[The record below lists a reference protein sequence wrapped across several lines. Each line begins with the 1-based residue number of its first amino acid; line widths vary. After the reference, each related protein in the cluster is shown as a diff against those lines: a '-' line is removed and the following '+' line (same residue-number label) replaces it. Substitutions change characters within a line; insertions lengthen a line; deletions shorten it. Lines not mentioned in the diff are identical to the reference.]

1 MSVLTKI
8 IILIMNDKS
17 KRKIEIFLWLENFKG
32 ETQVTQ
38 VAKGSEGSQG
48 SCICG
53 LRFTFRVHYLTKANF
68 KSVIGF
74 RFRVLGVVFSAWSI
88 IHTLNITEY
97 MQ

>member
-1 MSVLTKI
+1 MKI

-38 VAKGSEGSQG
+38 VAQGSQVAKGSEDSQS

-68 KSVIGF
+68 KSVIGL
-74 RFRVLGVVFSAWSI
+74 RFNKLKPM
-88 IHTLNITEY
+88 TLS
-97 MQ
+97 

>member
-38 VAKGSEGSQG
+38 VAKGSEGG
-48 SCICG
+48 ECA
-53 LRFTFRVHYLTKANF
+53 K
-68 KSVIGF
+68 
-74 RFRVLGVVFSAWSI
+74 
-88 IHTLNITEY
+88 
-97 MQ
+97 